1 MKVLVCD
8 DDAIL
13 LKLLSTFLEKTYN
26 AAVVKATNGQDALKM
41 ADSESPDLIIL
52 DYMMPKMDGIKALQ
66 KIKALPPDKKQP
78 KVLLYS
84 AFDLKNQARS
94 EGADGFVQKPGST
107 DKLKQEIDRIM
118 GIVPAAPAKPARF

>member
-66 KIKALPPDKKQP
+66 KIKARPAGQKQP
-78 KVLLYS
+78 KILLYS

-94 EGADGFVQKPGST
+94 EGADGFIQKPGST